1 MAKRS
6 TASVR
11 IPNRCRPLGGVALVA
26 LLLPGCLPVSDP
38 PGPVPPSQARGIVQG
53 TDAPGDA
60 ATVALVA
67 RRTRCGGEPPVLL
80 CSGALIAPDVVLT
93 AAHCLAVFG
102 EAGPYEVF
110 LGPALLPEP
119 SAGGRFVRVTR
130 AVSHPAYVPAT
141 QAYDAALLR
150 LAAPGKDVPP
160 YRLPGATGAPGAVGS
175 PVRAVGYGDTK
186 DAARPSGQ
194 RRQGQL
200 QVTGVGPASF
210 QAGPAPG
217 MSCVGD
223 SGGPVLGATEGD
235 PGAEVLW
242 GLTVSGDVAC
252 RSEAVQVRVDALE
265 DFLRPF
271 LEAVPPPAPPAPF
284 ALDALCQEA
293 CATDAECPAGL
304 LCVAAGDAPAR
315 CLLPSLQA
323 GTFGAACSEDAACG
337 VQGVCA
343 RLEVEGDA
351 ACRCFTPCEAPVDP
365 PTPGDGPP
373 DTGSGGCAQAPGAL
387 GGMGAVLLGL
397 LARLRRQSR
406 QRTSRCRS
414 WDDSA

>member
-1 MAKRS
+1 M
-6 TASVR
+6 
-11 IPNRCRPLGGVALVA
+11 VALAA
-26 LLLPGCLPVSDP
+26 LLPSACLPVSDP
-38 PGPVPPSQARGIVQG
+38 ADPVPPGRAQAIVQG
-53 TDAPGDA
+53 SDAPGDTA
-60 ATVALVA
+60 AVALVA

-102 EAGPYEVF
+102 QEGPYEVF
-110 LGPALLPEP
+110 LGQTLLPEP
-119 SAGGRFVRVTR
+119 GAGGRFVRVTQVV
-130 AVSHPAYVPAT
+130 AHPGYVPAT
-141 QAYDAALLR
+141 HAYDAALLR
-150 LAAPGKDVPP
+150 LATPVNDVPP
-160 YRLPGATGAPGAVGS
+160 FRLPGPTDAPGVGS

-200 QVTGVGPASF
+200 QVTGVAPGSF

-235 PGAEVLW
+235 PGTEVLW

-271 LEAVPPPAPPAPF
+271 LEAPPPPAAPTPLP
-284 ALDALCQEA
+284 LDALCQEA

-315 CLLPSLQA
+315 CLLPALQA
-323 GTFGAACSEDAACG
+323 GSFGAACSEDAACG
-337 VQGVCA
+337 AQGVCA

-351 ACRCFTPCEAPVDP
+351 ACRCFTPCEAAVDP
-365 PTPGDGPP
+365 PNPGDGPP
-373 DTGSGGCAQAPGAL
+373 DTGGGCALAPGPVD
-387 GGMGAVLLGL
+387 GMWAVLLGL
-397 LARLRRQSR
+397 LRWVGRQPHRRS
-406 QRTSRCRS
+406 SRCRS
-414 WDDSA
+414 RNHSA